1 MNVLKALVVPRS
13 LSAFPEELTGCR
25 TAPREGGREQQPRGA
40 AVFCGC
46 LQSGVA
52 WGTLAGRSS
61 LCRGRM
67 PRRVLQVNEDQLE
80 QRHRSG
86 NRAVNSVLVVRMK
99 VWLHCSK
106 RCLELQRGWKFR
118 HRGRKNDGVTDGYIN
133 HTETQTSLRSEFVC
147 CRCRNHFLSRNLPR
161 VLQQLIKQTL
171 YSAASE
177 PRCCRVFLFIYLG
190 FSQ

>member
-1 MNVLKALVVPRS
+1 MVPRS
-13 LSAFPEELTGCR
+13 LSAFAEELTGRR
-25 TAPREGGREQQPRGA
+25 TAPQEGGREQQPRRA

-61 LCRGRM
+61 LCHGRM
-67 PRRVLQVNEDQLE
+67 PRRVLQGNEDQLE

-133 HTETQTSLRSEFVC
+133 HTETQTSLRSEFLSAADVGTTSSAEIFLVC
-147 CRCRNHFLSRNLPR
+147 CNSLLNRPCTAQPPSHAAVEYF
-161 VLQQLIKQTL
+161 
-171 YSAASE
+171 YS
-177 PRCCRVFLFIYLG
+177 FI
-190 FSQ
+190 